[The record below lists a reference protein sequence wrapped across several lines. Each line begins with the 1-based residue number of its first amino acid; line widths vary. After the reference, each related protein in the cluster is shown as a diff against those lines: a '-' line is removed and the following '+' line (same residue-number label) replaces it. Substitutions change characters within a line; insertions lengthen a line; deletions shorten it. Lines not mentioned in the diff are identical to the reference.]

1 MSEQR
6 VGMGIDFHRFA
17 PDRLLILG
25 GVEVPHSEGLL
36 GHSDADV
43 LTHAICDALL
53 GAAGLGDI
61 GVHFPDTDEAY
72 RGVCSLR
79 LLEHVSALLGRH
91 GWRAV
96 NVDATVMA
104 ERPKLVPHFPKMIF
118 ALAKSIGVS
127 EDRVNLK
134 ATTTEGMGAVGRGEG
149 MSATAVCLIGRAE
162 EYPGT

>member
-1 MSEQR
+1 MREQR
-6 VGMGIDFHRFA
+6 VGMGIDFHRFT
-17 PDRLLILG
+17 PDRPLILG
-25 GVEVPHSEGLL
+25 GVEVPYSEGLL

-72 RGVCSLR
+72 RGICSLR
-79 LLEHVSALLGRH
+79 LLEHVSTLLKRH

-96 NVDATVMA
+96 NVDATIMA
-104 ERPKLVPHFPKMIF
+104 QRPKLVPHFPRMRPL
-118 ALAKSIGVS
+118 LAAAIGIP
-127 EDRVNLK
+127 EDCVNLK
-134 ATTTEGMGAVGRGEG
+134 ATTTEEMGAVGRGEG
-149 MSATAVCLIGRAE
+149 MSATAVCLIGRAA

>member
-1 MSEQR
+1 MREER

-25 GVEVPHSEGLL
+25 GVEVPHAEGLL

-72 RGVCSLR
+72 RGICSLR
-79 LLEHVSALLGRH
+79 LLEHVSALLKRH

-96 NVDATVMA
+96 NVDATVLA
-104 ERPKLVPHFPKMIF
+104 ERPKLVPHFPKMVST
-118 ALAKSIGVS
+118 LANAIDIKP
-127 EDRVNLK
+127 ERVNLK
-134 ATTTEGMGAVGRGEG
+134 ATTTEGMGFCGRGEG
-149 MSATAVCLIGRAE
+149 IEAYAVVSLVAE
-162 EYPGT
+162 

>member
-17 PDRLLILG
+17 PGRPLILG

-72 RGVCSLR
+72 RGICSLR
-79 LLEHVSALLGRH
+79 LLEHVSALLGCH

-104 ERPKLVPHFPKMIF
+104 ERPKLVPHFPKMIS
-118 ALAKSIGVS
+118 ALAKAIGVS

-134 ATTTEGMGAVGRGEG
+134 ATTTEKMGAVGRGEG
-149 MSATAVCLIGRAE
+149 MSATAVCLIGRVE
-162 EYPGT
+162 GCPGR